1 MHTVRSL
8 HDEAMELAQLALVA
22 RQTGDVER
30 AAALAREA
38 FGREA
43 QAADRVPEGA
53 ASEPTRSILYRS
65 AAWLALQANLP
76 HEAVRLA
83 EQGLAGSPP
92 PEIAAEL
99 AEALATARV
108 GMQTHTEKSG

>member
-1 MHTVRSL
+1 MQSVRSL

-22 RQTGDVER
+22 RHTGNVER

-43 QAADRVPEGA
+43 QAADLVPEGVD
-53 ASEPTRSILYRS
+53 SEPTRSILYRS

-76 HEAVRLA
+76 DEAVRLA
-83 EQGLAGSPP
+83 ERGLAGSPP
-92 PEIAAEL
+92 ASIAAEIE
-99 AEALATARV
+99 EALATARV
-108 GMQTHTEKSG
+108 SAQTHTEQAG